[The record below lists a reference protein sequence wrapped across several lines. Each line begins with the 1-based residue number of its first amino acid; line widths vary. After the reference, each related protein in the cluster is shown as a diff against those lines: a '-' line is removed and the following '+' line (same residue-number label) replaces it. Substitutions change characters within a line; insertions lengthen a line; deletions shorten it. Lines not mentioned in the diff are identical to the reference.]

1 MTELAPVSKCWF
13 LECTSIERDLNMC
26 VAHSQCN
33 KVRWSNKCSAEEWQ
47 EWEIRTMKDSQIRR
61 ESRKNYSC
69 IIITWFFDGE
79 LAACHRDV
87 LYLHSTVVPPKWK
100 RQNKQWTGYAWVLH
114 AFLDVMITSHCN
126 CVRWYLRPR
135 SHMHHPNSR
144 VLHLHIAHANNP
156 VDQFSCQRQKGRA
169 FECHWFLY
177 LSK

>member
-1 MTELAPVSKCWF
+1 MIEQMFGGRMT
-13 LECTSIERDLNMC
+13 R
-26 VAHSQCN
+26 
-33 KVRWSNKCSAEEWQ
+33 VRN
-47 EWEIRTMKDSQIRR
+47 RTIKDSQIRR

-135 SHMHHPNSR
+135 SHMHHTLNSPAHPPTKHTQII
-144 VLHLHIAHANNP
+144 LWISFHANAK
-156 VDQFSCQRQKGRA
+156 RGA
-169 FECHWFLY
+169 FDCHWFLY